1 MAVTAGKEKK
11 KSKSKG
17 NGNSRALCI
26 GVGSVFRRK
35 TDPTPSCFPI
45 HLFHAKRGK
54 PTVTGK
60 LSGVGWCG

>member
-1 MAVTAGKEKK
+1 MRLTPPANPPARPRTVSVAVTAGKEKK

-45 HLFHAKRGK
+45 HLIHA
-54 PTVTGK
+54 
-60 LSGVGWCG
+60 